1 MPSNSLPTVAGPRVH
16 SAAFGT
22 RQETRNTSMKN
33 VGMWS
38 AFGMFIVGVLY
49 IITVAIGI
57 YSAGFTKPIVDPI
70 LGIMEVLTL
79 ATAPLLVILMSA
91 IHLTASQDQKI
102 HSLVALAF
110 AILVAGLTGAVHF
123 VGLTVLRQ
131 THMEGIEWPSII
143 YAVELLAWDI
153 FLGLSLLFSAPVF
166 QGGGLRRK
174 IRIGLIIV
182 GSLCLIGVLG
192 PLTGNMRLQF
202 VSVLG
207 YGVLLPV
214 VWFMIAKYFQQFE
227 GIHSGKA
234 P

>member
-1 MPSNSLPTVAGPRVH
+1 
-16 SAAFGT
+16 
-22 RQETRNTSMKN
+22 MKN

-49 IITVAIGI
+49 IITVAIGM
-57 YSAGFTKPIVDPI
+57 YSAGLTKPIVDPI

-79 ATAPLLVILMSA
+79 VTAPLLVILMSA
-91 IHLTASQDQKI
+91 IHHTASQDRKI
-102 HSLVALAF
+102 YSLVALAF

-131 THMEGIEWPSII
+131 TNM
-143 YAVELLAWDI
+143 
-153 FLGLSLLFSAPVF
+153 GLSLLFSAQVF

-192 PLTGNMRLQF
+192 PFTGDMRLQF
-202 VSVLG
+202 ISVLG

-227 GIHSGKA
+227 GMHSGKA
-234 P
+234 S